1 MKIKKLMRGYY
12 YIEDTHITIKSY
24 KKEWR
29 IFDADS
35 SLPCHLVATVP
46 KLAVA
51 KQVALEYAEKKSS

>member
-1 MKIKKLMRGYY
+1 MKIKKLMSEYY
-12 YIEDTHITIKSY
+12 YIEGTHITIKSY
-24 KKEWR
+24 EQEWR

-35 SLPCHLVATVP
+35 SLPYHLVGTVP